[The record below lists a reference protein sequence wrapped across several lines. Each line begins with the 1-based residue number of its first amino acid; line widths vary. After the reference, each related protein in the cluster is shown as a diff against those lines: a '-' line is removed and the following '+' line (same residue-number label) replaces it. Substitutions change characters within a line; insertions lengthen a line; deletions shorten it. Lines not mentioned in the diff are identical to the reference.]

1 MNYGGDKGSWEMSK
15 RWRKGSEQR
24 GAAAVE
30 FAIVLPL
37 LMTMLF
43 GIIEMG
49 FVFNRWITVTH
60 ASREG
65 VRRMS
70 VGDPAAT
77 AAAKAVGYANLNP
90 AASCSGSTPSP
101 NMTQMVCSATY
112 DLQLFIYDK
121 NVVVRHTARAAQE

>member
-1 MNYGGDKGSWEMSK
+1 MSK
-15 RWRKGSEQR
+15 WRKGSEQR

-30 FAIVLPL
+30 FAVVLPL

-60 ASREG
+60 AAREG

-77 AAAKAVGYANLNP
+77 AAAKAVGYANLRP
-90 AASCSGSTPSP
+90 TASCSGSTPSP
-101 NMTQMVCSATY
+101 NMNQMVCSATY